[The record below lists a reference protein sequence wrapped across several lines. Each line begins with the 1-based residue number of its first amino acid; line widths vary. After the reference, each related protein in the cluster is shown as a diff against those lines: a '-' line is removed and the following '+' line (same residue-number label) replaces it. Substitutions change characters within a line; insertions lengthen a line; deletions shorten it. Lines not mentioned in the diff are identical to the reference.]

1 MNKRQFGDI
10 GEKIASNFLCINGY
24 KIIEKNYRCRDGE
37 IDIVARQ
44 RDTIVFIE
52 VKTRKNL
59 LYGTPEEA
67 ITPSKMMKLKAVAEQ
82 YEQTH
87 ENLPPD
93 WRIDVVAIEIN
104 GAGKISRIE
113 LIENAIEDTI

>member
-44 RDTIVFIE
+44 RDTIVFVE